1 MTESATGHLKRMVNG
16 VRPAILARLYIEGRD
31 NPAMRY
37 DYDVAVIGLGPA
49 GMAVSI
55 MASEMGLRVLGI
67 ERRALGGECMNVGCI
82 PSKALLRMAH
92 VRHLVGRLSEYG
104 LTDVEPPMP
113 TRPFERI
120 DDHLRFITEKKT
132 TKMFEKVDV
141 RLGEGSASFVNPHT
155 VSVGGRTATAKRI
168 FVCTGTRPAIAPIPG
183 LESVDYLTNET
194 VFQLETIPESLLVI
208 GGGAIGCEMAQ
219 AFRRLGSRVT
229 IVHLDPHLLPHG
241 DWDAGKLLEEV
252 FVNEG
257 ISVYNARGIRR
268 VARENAVITLQTDH
282 GELFRGDRLLVAA
295 GRQYDFGELN
305 LGAAGVR
312 YSETGIEVDGR
323 LRTSSPHIY
332 APGDCNGVHLFS
344 HAAMHQGMIAL
355 MNAIAPWPI
364 RFDFRKYV
372 VPWTVFTE
380 PLVAHVG
387 ALERDLKANDVPY
400 EVVEE
405 KYADYGAAIAEGIAI
420 GSVRAYVSKTG
431 RIYGARIIGEGA
443 GEMINEWGLAIQN
456 RLRLHKI
463 MFLQHSF
470 PSMSFLTKR
479 VSERWMVNR
488 MESPFLRRLVR
499 WLF

>member
-1 MTESATGHLKRMVNG
+1 
-16 VRPAILARLYIEGRD
+16 
-31 NPAMRY
+31 MRY

-67 ERRALGGECMNVGCI
+67 ERRALGGECMTLGCI

-92 VRHLVGRLSEYG
+92 VRHLVGRLSEYA
-104 LTDVEPPMP
+104 LTDIAPPAP
-113 TRPFERI
+113 TKPFERI
-120 DDHLRFITEKKT
+120 ADHVRFISEKKT
-132 TKMFEKVDV
+132 TKMFEKVDL
-141 RLGEGSASFVNPHT
+141 RLGEGSASFVDPHT
-155 VSVGGRTATAKRI
+155 VSVGGRQATAKRI
-168 FVCTGTRPAIAPIPG
+168 FICTGTRPAVPSIPG

-194 VFQLETIPESLLVI
+194 IFDLEAVPESLLII

-219 AFRRLGSRVT
+219 AFRRLGSRAT

-241 DWDAGKLLEEV
+241 DWDAGKFLEEQ
-252 FVNEG
+252 FDTEG

-268 VARENAVITLQTDH
+268 VGRENAVITLQTDH

-295 GRQYDFGELN
+295 GRRYDFDDLN
-305 LGAAGVR
+305 LEAAGVR
-312 YSETGIEVDGR
+312 AGENGIEIDNR
-323 LRTSSPHIY
+323 LRTSTPHIY
-332 APGDCNGVHLFS
+332 APGDCNGRYLFS

-355 MNAIAPWPI
+355 MNAVAPAPV
-364 RFDFRKYV
+364 RFNFRKYV
-372 VPWTVFTE
+372 VPWTVFTD
-380 PLVAHVG
+380 PQIAHVG
-387 ALERDLKANDVPY
+387 ALERDLKANDIPY

-405 KYADYGAAIAEGIAI
+405 NYADYGAAIAEGIAL

-431 RIYGARIIGEGA
+431 RIYGVQIVGEGA

-463 MFLQHSF
+463 MFLQHAF

-479 VSERWMVNR
+479 VSEQWMMNR
-488 MESPFLRRLVR
+488 MESPFLRRLIR

>member
-1 MTESATGHLKRMVNG
+1 L
-16 VRPAILARLYIEGRD
+16 
-31 NPAMRY
+31 RY
-37 DYDVAVIGLGPA
+37 DYDIAVVGLGPA

-92 VRHLVGRLSEYG
+92 VRHLVGRLSEYAMS
-104 LTDVEPPMP
+104 DVEPPR
-113 TRPFERI
+113 TEKPFDRI
-120 DDHLRFITEKKT
+120 ADHLRFIREKKT
-132 TKMFEKVDV
+132 TKMFEKVDL
-141 RLGEGSASFVNPHT
+141 RLGEGSASFVDPHT
-155 VSVGGRTATAKRI
+155 VAVGGRRATTKRI
-168 FVCTGTRPAIAPIPG
+168 FVCVGSRPAIPAIAG
-183 LESVDYLTNET
+183 LDAIDYLTNET
-194 VFQLETIPESLLVI
+194 IFGLESIPESLLII

-241 DWDAGKLLEEV
+241 DWDAGKLLEEA
-252 FVNEG
+252 FAHEG
-257 ISVYNARGIRR
+257 ISVYNARGVRR
-268 VARENAVITLQTDH
+268 VAREGAVIALQTDH

-295 GRQYDFGELN
+295 GRRFDFDGLN
-305 LGAAGVR
+305 LEAAGIR
-312 YSETGIEVDGR
+312 YGKDGIEVDNR
-323 LRTSSPHIY
+323 LRTSVPHVY
-332 APGDCNGVHLFS
+332 APGDCNGVHHFS

-372 VPWTVFTE
+372 VPWAVFTE
-380 PLVAHVG
+380 PRIAHVG

-405 KYADYGAAIAEGIAI
+405 RYADYGAAIAEGFAV
-420 GSVRAYVSKTG
+420 GSVRAYVGKTG
-431 RIYGARIIGEGA
+431 RIYGVRIVGEGA

-463 MFLQHSF
+463 MFLQHAF

-479 VSERWMVNR
+479 VSERWMMNR
-488 MESPFLRRLVR
+488 MESPSLRRTIR

>member
-1 MTESATGHLKRMVNG
+1 LH
-16 VRPAILARLYIEGRD
+16 RLYSDRQYVEGRVD
-31 NPAMRY
+31 PTLRY

-49 GMAVSI
+49 GMAVSA
-55 MASEMGLRVLGI
+55 MASEMGLRVLGM
-67 ERRALGGECMNVGCI
+67 EQRALGGECMNVGCI

-92 VRHLVGRLSEYG
+92 VRHLVGRLSEYA
-104 LTDVEPPMP
+104 LADVEQP
-113 TRPFERI
+113 TPEQPFERI
-120 DDHLRFITEKKT
+120 ADHLRFILEKKT
-132 TKMFEKVDV
+132 PKMFEKVDL
-141 RLGEGSASFVNPHT
+141 RLKEGPASFVDPHT
-155 VSVGGRTATAKRI
+155 ISVGERTATAKRI
-168 FVCTGTRPAIAPIPG
+168 FVCTGTRPAIPPISG

-194 VFQLETIPESLLVI
+194 VFQLKAIPESLLII

-241 DWDAGKLLEEV
+241 DWDAGKLLEEA
-252 FVNEG
+252 FSHEG
-257 ISVYNARGIRR
+257 ISVYNARGVRR
-268 VARENAVITLQTDH
+268 VAHEGAAITLQTDH

-295 GRQYDFGELN
+295 GRRHDFSELN
-305 LGAAGVR
+305 LEAAGVR
-312 YSETGIEVDGR
+312 YGEDGIEVDNR
-323 LRTSSPHIY
+323 LRTSSPNIY
-332 APGDCNGVHLFS
+332 APGDCNGAFLFS

-372 VPWTVFTE
+372 VPWTVFTD
-380 PLVAHVG
+380 PPVAHVG
-387 ALERDLKANDVPY
+387 ALERDLKADDVPY
-400 EVVEE
+400 EVIEE
-405 KYADYGAAIAEGIAI
+405 KYADYGAAIAEGIAV
-420 GSVRAYVSKTG
+420 GSVRAYASKTG
-431 RIYGARIIGEGA
+431 RIYGVRIVGEGA

-479 VSERWMVNR
+479 VSERWMMNR

-499 WLF
+499 WFF